1 VKDYR
6 NVPIEVLRDFTRT
19 QTEITSIRS
28 VADEVGLGRSTLHK
42 FILGRTNPQPRV
54 RRLLGLWYLEKI
66 EKAHDID
73 VARPYAAALTILLSE
88 IPPERRRAAEHEV
101 LDTLAQTHSQSGA
114 PEPRWLELLR
124 SELAGTS
131 D

>member
-1 VKDYR
+1 MKDYR

-54 RRLLGLWYLEKI
+54 RRLLGLWYLQKVEQ
-66 EKAHDID
+66 AHDID
-73 VARPYAAALTILLSE
+73 VARPYAAALQILLSE
-88 IPPERRRAAEHEV
+88 IPQERRQAAEQGV
-101 LDTLAQTHSQSGA
+101 LEALAETHVQSGA
-114 PEPRWLELLR
+114 AQPRWLELLR
-124 SELAGTS
+124 SHTR
-131 D
+131 

>member
-1 VKDYR
+1 MKDYR

-54 RRLLGLWYLEKI
+54 RRLLGLWYLDKV

-73 VARPYAAALTILLSE
+73 VARPYAAALQILLSE
-88 IPPERRRAAEHEV
+88 IPQERRRAAENEV
-101 LDTLAQTHSQSGA
+101 LDALAQTHSQSGA
-114 PEPRWLELLR
+114 TPPRWLELLR
-124 SELAGTS
+124 PEQG
-131 D
+131 

>member
-1 VKDYR
+1 MKDYR

-54 RRLLGLWYLEKI
+54 RRLLGLWYLQKVEQ
-66 EKAHDID
+66 AHDID
-73 VARPYAAALTILLSE
+73 VARPYAAALQILLSE
-88 IPPERRRAAEHEV
+88 IPQERRHAAEQEV
-101 LDTLAQTHSQSGA
+101 LHALAQTHSESGA
-114 PEPRWLELLR
+114 GEPRWLELLR
-124 SELAGTS
+124 TQNR
-131 D
+131 